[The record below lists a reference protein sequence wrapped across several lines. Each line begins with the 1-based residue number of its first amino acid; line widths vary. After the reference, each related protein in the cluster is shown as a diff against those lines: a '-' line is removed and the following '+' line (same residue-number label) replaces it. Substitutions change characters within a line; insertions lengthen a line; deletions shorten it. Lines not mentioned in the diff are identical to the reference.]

1 MNDGLIHSKSSSSI
15 ASLSQFKRLQ
25 SANEKFLALQLGDSR
40 LAGYKR
46 SLIRLIGSNLPLSSV
61 ERPRFEILPT
71 GIKVVEN
78 HGRTTMFSL
87 SDIRRLTDFPE
98 VFNRSYLSEV
108 VGGKKNESKTKVKS
122 SEKSP
127 VKNVPTPSSAASNS
141 QEEQRP
147 VVFTVTPGSV
157 TPGTVTPP
165 PQEMATKINAL
176 EDELSTLR
184 AQIALLISNQ
194 KNESSHDNSSLH
206 LSRSDPIT
214 SSTPIKIPQP
224 PPCTPCGAPPPGIP
238 PPPPPPP
245 PMMVPK
251 KPTTDL
257 KELIRQRKIAKGKAV
272 GDGTTKK
279 VSKPISMSDVLKDL
293 HKVKLKSVERSPGGT
308 PLGKLKDGKAEGKGP
323 RKQEP
328 VDSATFIQE
337 ALRKKF
343 ARVSRTR
350 RRDSVSPDRSR
361 DDMKEWAESPPKF
374 GQHMLR
380 KRNQTTPKMKKLPV
394 PLPVKAATSPV
405 KAATSPAK
413 ALSPMKALPLSTPAP
428 AKEDNNTS
436 TSPS

>member
-15 ASLSQFKRLQ
+15 ASLSQ
-25 SANEKFLALQLGDSR
+25 GDSR

-272 GDGTTKK
+272 GDGTTTKK

-394 PLPVKAATSPV
+394 PLPVKAATSP
-405 KAATSPAK
+405 AK

-428 AKEDNNTS
+428 VKEDNNTS